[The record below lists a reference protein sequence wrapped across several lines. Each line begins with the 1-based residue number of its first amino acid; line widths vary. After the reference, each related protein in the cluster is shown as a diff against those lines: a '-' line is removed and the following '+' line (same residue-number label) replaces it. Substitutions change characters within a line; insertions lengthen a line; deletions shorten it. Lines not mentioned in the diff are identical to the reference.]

1 MANAAYNPFK
11 QQMLSGGIDLP
22 AGTVKALLV
31 TSAYVFS
38 AAHEFVSELSGILT
52 NGRSP
57 ALATKT
63 VTNGVFDADNVT
75 LPSVNSGQTAA
86 AIIVYLD
93 SGSDATSRL
102 LAFFDTNVTGLPFA
116 TTGGDITIT
125 WDDGA
130 NKIFAVNG

>member
-11 QQMLSGGIDLP
+11 QQLLSGGIDLT
-22 AGTVKALLV
+22 ANTVKALLV
-31 TSAYVFS
+31 TSTYVFS
-38 AAHEFVSELSGILT
+38 ASHEFVSDLAGILT

-57 ALATKT
+57 ALASKT
-63 VTNGVFDADNVT
+63 VTNGVFDADNTT

-86 AIIVYLD
+86 AIVVYVD
-93 SGSDATSRL
+93 TGSDATSRL
-102 LAFFDTNVTGLPFA
+102 LAFFDTNVTGLPFS

-130 NKIFAVNG
+130 NKIFALNG